1 MEMALKKSFMDPF
14 HKRKRGSREKDAV
27 RQLTGE
33 MMMSAK
39 NNQLDNLFKPQ
50 SVAVIGASNNTA
62 KFGGRFLDNL
72 VKFGFKGKLF
82 PINPREKDIQKMGS
96 WPDIES
102 VPEPVDLAVI
112 TTPSQFVVEAVS
124 SCAQKGVKGVE
135 ILAAGFKEAGGEGA
149 QMEAALSDI
158 AQKTGMRI
166 VGPNCFGI
174 YCPSGGLTLLPG
186 VDFSKEPGPVGFI
199 SQSGGGACDIVN
211 MGKGRGVRF
220 SVLVSYGNGSDID
233 AVDLLHYFENDP
245 ATRVVGAYL
254 EGVKDGRAFFDALR
268 SCARK
273 KPVVI
278 HKGGLTEQ
286 GSRGTIGHTGSM
298 AGTGAMW
305 EAAAKSTGAV
315 MARDIK
321 DLADCL
327 MAFQLL
333 EGFSG
338 SGAGVLAG
346 GGLRCVEALDA
357 ASSNGFEIPVLD
369 NDTVTMMKS
378 LLPPSGGAAGNP
390 ADLANPG
397 MPPSVIIPIMEAMS
411 AKKDIHFLV
420 LYQLLFYMLST
431 FTKEAKENPAFDPEM
446 FDFHRL
452 IAPAADK
459 IFEKTGKPLIVVI
472 PDIASDPDHLEIERG
487 KLKARKYYTDHGIPC
502 FETGNQAFSVLRRA
516 AGYYRRV
523 KDNPFRK

>member
-1 MEMALKKSFMDPF
+1 
-14 HKRKRGSREKDAV
+14 
-27 RQLTGE
+27 
-33 MMMSAK
+33 MMSEK
-39 NNQLDNLFKPQ
+39 LLDQLFKPQ

-72 VKFGFKGKLF
+72 IKFGFKGKLF
-82 PINPREKDIQKMGS
+82 PVNPKEKDIQNLGS
-96 WPDIES
+96 WPDIEAI
-102 VPEPVDLAVI
+102 PEPVDLAVI
-112 TTPSQFVVEAVS
+112 TTPSQFVVDAVAA
-124 SCAQKGVKGVE
+124 CARKGVKGVE
-135 ILAAGFKEAGGEGA
+135 ILAAGFKEAGGAGVQLEN
-149 QMEAALSDI
+149 ALIDI
-158 AQKTGMRI
+158 SEKSGMRI

-186 VDFSKEPGPVGFI
+186 VDFARDAGPVGFI

-220 SVLVSYGNGSDID
+220 SVLVSYGNGCDID
-233 AVDLLHYFENDP
+233 AVELLHYFENDP

-254 EGVKDGRAFFDALR
+254 EGVKDGRAFFEALR

-286 GSRGTIGHTGSM
+286 GRRGTIGHTGSM
-298 AGTGAMW
+298 AGTEATW
-305 EAAAKSTGAV
+305 QAAAKSAGAV
-315 MARDIK
+315 LAKDIK

-338 SGAGVLAG
+338 SAAGVLAG

-357 ASSNGFEIPVLD
+357 ASDNGFEIPVLD
-369 NDTVTMMKS
+369 DDTITMMKS

-397 MPPSVIIPIMEAMS
+397 MPPAVIIPIMEAM
-411 AKKDIHFLV
+411 AEKKDIHFLV
-420 LYQLLFYMLST
+420 LYQLLFYLLST
-431 FTKEAKENPAFDPEM
+431 FTKDAKDNPAFDPKM
-446 FDFHRL
+446 FDYHGQ
-452 IAPAADK
+452 IVPAARK
-459 IFEKTGKPLIVVI
+459 IFDKTGKPLVVII
-472 PDIASDPDHLEIERG
+472 PDITSDPDHLEVERG

-502 FETGNQAFSVLRRA
+502 FETGSQAFSVLKRV
-516 AGYYRRV
+516 AGYYRRRL
-523 KDNPFRK
+523 KAEG